1 MDIVG
6 KFIPAPGRLVF
17 LLVVTDY
24 FTKWVEAVALSQ
36 VQEPQVIDFVWK
48 NIVCRFGLPQEIV
61 CDHGSQFIGRK
72 FRKFCDKWH
81 IKLKFSTLKNHNQ
94 TGRLKLATKP

>member
-6 KFIPAPGRLVF
+6 KFTPAPERLVF
-17 LLVVTDY
+17 LLVATDY

-48 NIVCRFGLPQEIV
+48 HIVCRFGLPQEIV
-61 CDHGSQFIGRK
+61 CDNGSQFIGRK
-72 FRKFCDKWH
+72 FRKFCDK
-81 IKLKFSTLKNHNQ
+81 
-94 TGRLKLATKP
+94 